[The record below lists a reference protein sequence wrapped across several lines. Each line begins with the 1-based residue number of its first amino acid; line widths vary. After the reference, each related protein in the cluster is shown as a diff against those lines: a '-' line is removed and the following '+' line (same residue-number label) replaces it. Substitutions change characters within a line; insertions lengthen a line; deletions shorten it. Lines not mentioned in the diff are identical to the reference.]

1 MLNIDLDSHIH
12 LFQRNV
18 RRSKSKSKPPVL
30 EVIAMRGVVENS
42 GIFIS
47 RETGES

>member
-18 RRSKSKSKPPVL
+18 RRSKSKPPVL
-30 EVIAMRGVVENS
+30 EVIAMRAVVENS